1 VGAGSRVDGKRLALR
16 IGTQWKQTR
25 GLCPVEGERERVNE
39 SSHLPRSSDA
49 ALLSSI
55 LDLAPL
61 SVIAW
66 DSAGRIVL
74 WNAEA
79 ERVLGWHAP
88 EVLGKTAPFPM
99 AEPEADTRPREIAR
113 RTREGGIANLS
124 VRVQLIS
131 RADSSSLMVELGTD
145 LGSRKR
151 LERQVVHGVKLET
164 VARLAGGLAHDFN
177 NILAAIRCSCVLI
190 SDSLAPGDA
199 RNVDVRAIEDAST
212 RAAELTRQLL
222 AFTRQ
227 QVLLPHDVDLDV
239 VARAAEHMLVG
250 IAGDSVALSLDLGQ
264 RPIHVRADPEQLEQA
279 LIHLVVN
286 AREATPAGGRV
297 TLRTGMGRLERDP
310 TGGDVPIVAGEY
322 GWLTVEDSGRGI
334 PREIHDRIFEP
345 FYTTKERA
353 TGTGL
358 GLSAVYG
365 IVKQSG
371 GYIFVRSL
379 PDQGAAFTIYLPV
392 VEEPV
397 EARRVVRAERT
408 VSDEAPTILLV
419 EDEAALRGLM
429 RRLLER
435 SGYNVL
441 EAEHGAHA
449 LIQCEQHEG
458 AIDVVVSDIV
468 MPTMG
473 GREMALQLRD
483 LRPNSRLLFVSGF
496 SDDEVIREGSVI
508 AGSEYLQ
515 KPFSPSTLI
524 AKIEEMLHAHAT
536 TPPSTT

>member
-1 VGAGSRVDGKRLALR
+1 M
-16 IGTQWKQTR
+16 
-25 GLCPVEGERERVNE
+25 NE

-66 DSAGRIVL
+66 DSAGRIVR

-79 ERVLGWHAP
+79 ERLLGWQAT

-99 AEPEADTRPREIAR
+99 AEPDADTRPREIAR

-124 VRVQLIS
+124 VRVQPIS
-131 RADSSSLMVELGTD
+131 RADSSSLMVELATD
-145 LGSRKR
+145 LGDRKR
-151 LERQVVHGVKLET
+151 LERQVVQGVKLET

-177 NILAAIRCSCVLI
+177 NILASIKCSCELLA
-190 SDSLAPGDA
+190 DSLATDDA
-199 RNVDVRAIEDAST
+199 RTVDVRAIEDASA

-227 QVLLPHDVDLDV
+227 QVLVPQVLDLNE
-239 VARAAEHMLVG
+239 VARSAEHILVG
-250 IAGDSVALSLDLGQ
+250 IAGDAVALSLDPGKG
-264 RPIHVRADPEQLEQA
+264 PIHVRADPAQLEQA

-297 TLRTGMGRLERDP
+297 TLTTGMMRLEREP
-310 TGGDVPIVAGEY
+310 TGGDVPIVAGAY

-334 PREIHDRIFEP
+334 PREMHDRIFEP

-358 GLSAVYG
+358 GLSAVFG
-365 IVKQSG
+365 IMKQSG
-371 GYIFVRSL
+371 GYTFVRSEPAL
-379 PDQGAAFTIYLPV
+379 GAAFTIYLPL
-392 VEEPV
+392 V
-397 EARRVVRAERT
+397 EAPVAIHRVVHAER
-408 VSDEAPTILLV
+408 SAPDVPATILLV
-419 EDEAALRGLM
+419 EDEAGLRGLM

-435 SGYNVL
+435 SGYRVL
-441 EAEHGAHA
+441 EAGHGAQA
-449 LIQCEQHEG
+449 LEQCERHEG
-458 AIDVVVSDIV
+458 AIDLVVSDIV

-473 GREMALQLRD
+473 GREMAVQLRV
-483 LRPNSRLLFVSGF
+483 LRPNSQLLFVSGF
-496 SDDEVIREGSVI
+496 TDDEVIREGSAI
-508 AGSEYLQ
+508 SGSAYLQ
-515 KPFSPSTLI
+515 KPFSPATLV
-524 AKIEEMLHAHAT
+524 AKIAEMLRDPAP
-536 TPPSTT
+536 TPLAAR

>member
-1 VGAGSRVDGKRLALR
+1 LT

-39 SSHLPRSSDA
+39 SSHHPRSSDA

-66 DSAGRIVL
+66 DGAGRIVL

-79 ERVLGWHAP
+79 ERLLGWRAP
-88 EVLGKTAPFPM
+88 EVLGKTAPFP
-99 AEPEADTRPREIAR
+99 T
-113 RTREGGIANLS
+113 
-124 VRVQLIS
+124 
-131 RADSSSLMVELGTD
+131 
-145 LGSRKR
+145 
-151 LERQVVHGVKLET
+151 
-164 VARLAGGLAHDFN
+164 
-177 NILAAIRCSCVLI
+177 
-190 SDSLAPGDA
+190 
-199 RNVDVRAIEDAST
+199 
-212 RAAELTRQLL
+212 
-222 AFTRQ
+222 
-227 QVLLPHDVDLDV
+227 
-239 VARAAEHMLVG
+239 
-250 IAGDSVALSLDLGQ
+250 
-264 RPIHVRADPEQLEQA
+264 
-279 LIHLVVN
+279 
-286 AREATPAGGRV
+286 REATPAGGRL

-334 PREIHDRIFEP
+334 PRDMHGRIFEP
-345 FYTTKERA
+345 FYTTKERG

-371 GYIFVRSL
+371 GYIFLRSL

-392 VEEPV
+392 VAEVV
-397 EARRVVRAERT
+397 EASRVVRAEHSA
-408 VSDEAPTILLV
+408 SDEAPTILLV

-449 LIQCEQHEG
+449 LTQCKQHEG
-458 AIDVVVSDIV
+458 AIDLVVSDIV

-496 SDDEVIREGSVI
+496 SDDEKTRGGSVI
-508 AGSEYLQ
+508 TGSEYLQ

-524 AKIEEMLHAHAT
+524 AKIEEMLHARPT
-536 TPPSTT
+536 TPP

>member
-1 VGAGSRVDGKRLALR
+1 LTV
-16 IGTQWKQTR
+16 GTQWKQTR
-25 GLCPVEGERERVNE
+25 GLSPVEGECERVNE
-39 SSHLPRSSDA
+39 SSHLPQSGDA

-66 DSAGRIVL
+66 DGAGQIVL

-79 ERVLGWHAP
+79 ERLLGWRAS
-88 EVLGKTAPFPM
+88 EVLGKLAPFPM
-99 AEPEADTRPREIAR
+99 AEPDAGSRPREIAR

-124 VRVQLIS
+124 VLVQLLS
-131 RADSSSLMVELGTD
+131 RADSSNLVVELGTD
-145 LGSRKR
+145 LGNRKR
-151 LERQVVHGVKLET
+151 LERQVVQGVKLEA

-177 NILAAIRCSCVLI
+177 NILAAIKCSCELLT
-190 SDSLAPGDA
+190 DSLAPADA
-199 RNVDVRAIEDAST
+199 RAVDVRAIEDAST
-212 RAAELTRQLL
+212 RAAELTRHLL

-227 QVLLPHDVDLDV
+227 QVLVPHVVDLNA
-239 VARAAEHMLVG
+239 VARAAEQMLLG
-250 IAGDSVALSLDLGQ
+250 ITGDAVALSLDLAET
-264 RPIHVRADPEQLEQA
+264 PIHVRADPAQLEQA
-279 LIHLVVN
+279 LILLVVN

-310 TGGDVPIVAGEY
+310 TGGEVPIVAGSY
-322 GWLTVEDSGRGI
+322 GRLTVEDSGRGI
-334 PREIHDRIFEP
+334 PRETHDRIFEP

-358 GLSAVYG
+358 GLSAVFG

-379 PDQGAAFTIYLPV
+379 PSQGAAFTVYLPV

-397 EARRVVRAERT
+397 ETRRT
-408 VSDEAPTILLV
+408 VRTERSASYEAATILLV

-449 LIQCEQHEG
+449 LLQCERHEG
-458 AIDVVVSDIV
+458 AIDLVVSDIV

-473 GREMALQLRD
+473 GREMAQQLRV

-496 SDDEVIREGSVI
+496 TDDEVIREGSVI
-508 AGSEYLQ
+508 SGSAYLQ
-515 KPFSPSTLI
+515 KPFSPSRLI
-524 AKIEEMLHAHAT
+524 AKIEEMLHEPVP
-536 TPPSTT
+536 TPLGAI